1 MADIYK
7 SDGTPIPLPT
17 TSVTPIL
24 QTGTLIATIGGKQIF
39 APRQTETVVTPI
51 LQTGT
56 KIAEIGGKNIFAP
69 NSSGDGGSSGR
80 IPFSSYRGSALLAQN
95 EYLLLPQ
102 VHIMKNIVLTA
113 RIDGTISNDGVL
125 VGVGYHTNSN
135 YINRDYNA
143 RWIVITPTNLIL
155 CSSYNYTS
163 ESQVRKVTFAH
174 GLTLTANTD
183 IVIYTEDADLSK
195 TYIRLSNGLG
205 DEVTFEKDEWGVGIP
220 FAQNKGANSVTV
232 SLSFMPR
239 DLNRSIWVFA
249 DSYFSFTTPTRL
261 AYHLHI
267 LGFSKWLSN
276 NQPGLSPINGNVDF
290 SNLLSTGYKPV
301 YAVYM
306 LGMNGSTTESKVDG
320 EYVIN
325 SYQKQYIDLFI
336 ETCGKNGVIPILATI
351 PTVPASDSITEDSGL
366 SNAAGRQKTGLSKY
380 VRSLGCRYIDMALAV
395 GADEYG
401 NWRTG
406 LLSSDFVHPT
416 AAGAKVLADRMLLD
430 FPEFAVMQ

>member
-1 MADIYK
+1 MAEIYR
-7 SDGTPIPLPT
+7 SDGTPVLLPT

-24 QTGTLIATIGGKQIF
+24 QTGIHIATIGDKQIF

-69 NSSGDGGSSGR
+69 NSSGDVGSSDR
-80 IPFSSYRGSALLAQN
+80 IPFSSYRDSAVLAQN

-163 ESQVRKVTFAH
+163 ESQVQKVTFAH
-174 GLTLTANTD
+174 GLTLTDNTD
-183 IVIYTEDADLSK
+183 IVIYTDDTNLSK

-205 DEVTFEKDEWGVGIP
+205 DEVTFEKNEWGVGIP
-220 FAQNKGANSVTV
+220 FAQNKGTNSITV

-239 DLNRSIWVFA
+239 DLNRSVWVFA

-261 AYHLHI
+261 AYHLHV

-325 SYQKQYIDLFI
+325 SYQKQNIDLFI
-336 ETCGKNGVIPILATI
+336 
-351 PTVPASDSITEDSGL
+351 
-366 SNAAGRQKTGLSKY
+366 
-380 VRSLGCRYIDMALAV
+380 
-395 GADEYG
+395 
-401 NWRTG
+401 
-406 LLSSDFVHPT
+406 
-416 AAGAKVLADRMLLD
+416 
-430 FPEFAVMQ
+430 